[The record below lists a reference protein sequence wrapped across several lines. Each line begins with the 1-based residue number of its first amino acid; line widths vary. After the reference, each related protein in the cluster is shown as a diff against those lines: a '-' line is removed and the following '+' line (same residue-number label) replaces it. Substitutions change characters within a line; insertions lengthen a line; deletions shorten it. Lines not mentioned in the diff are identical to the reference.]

1 MFLGRHAHTLDAKGR
16 MAIPARFRDE
26 LAEGLVVTRGVDHCL
41 AIYPMTAWNE
51 LAAKIN
57 ALPVSDIDARTF
69 RRMVFAE
76 AIDLVL
82 DAQGRIL
89 VPSELRA
96 YAQIDRD
103 AVVIGVHSFIEVW
116 SPERWNTAREMFDED
131 GSAIVQRLAGL
142 V

>member
-1 MFLGRHAHTLDAKGR
+1 
-16 MAIPARFRDE
+16 
-26 LAEGLVVTRGVDHCL
+26 
-41 AIYPMTAWNE
+41 
-51 LAAKIN
+51 
-57 ALPVSDIDARTF
+57 
-69 RRMVFAE
+69 MVFAE

-96 YAQIDRD
+96 YAQIERD

-116 SPERWNTAREMFDED
+116 SPERWNTARETFDAD

>member
-26 LAEGLVVTRGVDHCL
+26 LADGLVVTRGVDHCL
-41 AIYPMTAWNE
+41 AIYPMAAWNE

-57 ALPVSDIDARTF
+57 ALPVSDADARTF

-116 SPERWNTAREMFDED
+116 SPERWNTARETFDAD

>member
-26 LAEGLVVTRGVDHCL
+26 LADGLVVTRGVDHCL
-41 AIYPMTAWNE
+41 AIYPMAAWNE

-57 ALPVSDIDARTF
+57 ALPVSDADARTF

-116 SPERWNTAREMFDED
+116 SPERWNTAREAFDED
-131 GSAIVQRLAGL
+131 GS
-142 V
+142 

>member
-116 SPERWNTAREMFDED
+116 SPERWNTARETFDED

>member
-41 AIYPMTAWNE
+41 AIYPMAAWTE

-57 ALPVSDIDARTF
+57 ALPVSDADARTF

-76 AIDLVL
+76 AIDLVP
-82 DAQGRIL
+82 DGQGRIL
-89 VPSELRA
+89 VPAELRA
-96 YAQIDRD
+96 YAEIDRD

-116 SPERWNTAREMFDED
+116 SPERWNTARETFDAD

>member
-16 MAIPARFRDE
+16 MAVPARFRDE
-26 LAEGLVVTRGVDHCL
+26 LAAGLIVTRGVDQCL
-41 AIYPMTAWNE
+41 AIYAVPEWDA

-57 ALPVSDIDARTF
+57 ALPIGDADARTF
-69 RRMVFAE
+69 RRMMFAE
-76 AIDLVL
+76 AIDLVP
-82 DAQGRIL
+82 DGQGRIL
-89 VPSELRA
+89 IPPELRA
-96 YAQIDRD
+96 FAGLERE

-116 SPERWNTAREMFDED
+116 SPERWNAARETFDAN